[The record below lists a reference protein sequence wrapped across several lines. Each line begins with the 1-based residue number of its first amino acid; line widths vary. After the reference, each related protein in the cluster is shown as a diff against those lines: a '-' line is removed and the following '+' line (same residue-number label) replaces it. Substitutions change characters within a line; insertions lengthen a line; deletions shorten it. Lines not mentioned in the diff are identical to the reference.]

1 MVLFW
6 QTWWG
11 LCWIVVLGWG
21 HWPLIEEAKRKDIER
36 SISQS
41 SRDQCISLWC
51 TTSHIWD
58 ENHLYFWA
66 QFVHAICL
74 LFVAKSAKWFFLKSI
89 FAQKGELHFQNC
101 HIRFWFTVS
110 IKRCRC
116 FSFRI
121 SGNTVYYLD
130 FPNLSGLQNT
140 KYMFLESEEA
150 LGSRTEQIV
159 TIKSCSAS
167 HHTENQQ
174 QHWKE
179 DSQRSLSLTMHT
191 RIFVPR
197 TQKVESGVFSSFSG
211 KSQWFNCHLWN
222 FGWKIAPESG
232 RTLLSFS
239 TAQRAGK
246 SHKRN
251 SQLPKMDFSLD
262 WNTKA
267 VVLS

>member
-1 MVLFW
+1 MYLFMVYKPH
-6 QTWWG
+6 
-11 LCWIVVLGWG
+11 LGWKSFILLSPIRTWHLFAFCG
-21 HWPLIEEAKRKDIER
+21 K
-36 SISQS
+36 ISQM
-41 SRDQCISLWC
+41 I
-51 TTSHIWD
+51 
-58 ENHLYFWA
+58 
-66 QFVHAICL
+66 
-74 LFVAKSAKWFFLKSI
+74 FLK
-89 FAQKGELHFQNC
+89 FAHKGELHFHNC

-150 LGSRTEQIV
+150 QGSRTEQIV

-179 DSQRSLSLTMHT
+179 DSQRSLTMHT

-211 KSQWFNCHLWN
+211 KSQWFNCSIVIY
-222 FGWKIAPESG
+222 GI
-232 RTLLSFS
+232 
-239 TAQRAGK
+239 
-246 SHKRN
+246 
-251 SQLPKMDFSLD
+251 LD
-262 WNTKA
+262 ER
-267 VVLS
+267 

>member
-1 MVLFW
+1 MYLFMVYKPH
-6 QTWWG
+6 
-11 LCWIVVLGWG
+11 LGWKSFILLSPIRTWHLFAFCG
-21 HWPLIEEAKRKDIER
+21 K
-36 SISQS
+36 ISQM
-41 SRDQCISLWC
+41 I
-51 TTSHIWD
+51 
-58 ENHLYFWA
+58 
-66 QFVHAICL
+66 
-74 LFVAKSAKWFFLKSI
+74 FFFK
-89 FAQKGELHFQNC
+89 FAHKGELHFHNC

-150 LGSRTEQIV
+150 QGSRTEQIV

-179 DSQRSLSLTMHT
+179 DSQRSLTMHT

-197 TQKVESGVFSSFSG
+197 AQKVESGVFSSFSG
-211 KSQWFNCHLWN
+211 KSQLFNCHLWN

-262 WNTKA
+262 WTTKA